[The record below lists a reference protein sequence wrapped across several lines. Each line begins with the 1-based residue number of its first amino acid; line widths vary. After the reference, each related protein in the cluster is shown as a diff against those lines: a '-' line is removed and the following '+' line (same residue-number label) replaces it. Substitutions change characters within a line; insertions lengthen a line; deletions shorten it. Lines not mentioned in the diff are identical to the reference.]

1 MKKTG
6 FTLIEILIVIV
17 ILGILVAIA
26 FPLYTGYVIKANR
39 VGAQSELL
47 KIARNLSN
55 YKLVKYTYKGVA
67 LSNNTLKESYP
78 LTGKVFYEIELS
90 VAADN
95 MSWKLTAT
103 PQGQM
108 LNTGNL
114 TLDSTGKQCWEKTSG
129 ACEPWDGK

>member
-1 MKKTG
+1 M
-6 FTLIEILIVIV
+6 
-17 ILGILVAIA
+17 
-26 FPLYTGYVIKANR
+26 YTGYVIKANR